1 MNRTTWLQDRRM
13 QKFRDV
19 LSRWERKEL
28 SAMEAGEL
36 LGCSERQFRRYRVR
50 YEEEGIE
57 GLVDKRLG
65 RASEKRVP
73 VDEVAWMLD
82 EYRTHYRGWNVKHF
96 HEQLSERHSFHW
108 GYTFGED
115 AAARGRAGG
124 ARQAPRRAPA
134 QAAAQAV
141 RGHDAA
147 PGRMSVANRCGERRG
162 SMASC
167 SSSGSTSGRPLWQ
180 NT

>member
-1 MNRTTWLQDRRM
+1 M
-13 QKFRDV
+13 
-19 LSRWERKEL
+19 SRWERRQL

-96 HEQLSERHSFHW
+96 HEQLAERHVVH
-108 GYTFGED
+108 
-115 AAARGRAGG
+115 RLGG
-124 ARQAPRRAPA
+124 VVLS
-134 QAAAQAV
+134 AAQ
-141 RGHDAA
+141 GQD
-147 PGRMSVANRCGERRG
+147 
-162 SMASC
+162 
-167 SSSGSTSGRPLWQ
+167 
-180 NT
+180 